1 MHHFWP
7 VEKLAELVD
16 GPTGYGDMASGGYSF
31 TLNFSVTRSAVSAE
45 TERRTRPNMMLLLH

>member
-1 MHHFWP
+1 